1 MPASDFSTGGAD
13 GHLES
18 GEAAAQHRGEQ
29 RSGSGGGPASGPR
42 LRVQPAAAAADHP
55 AAGAGGRRHLQ
66 AAARAPGPKARDPH
80 PAARRPGTPC
90 GRGRSRR
97 PRARRARAQAAC
109 PERGGRAYQTDRGGG
124 VGQAAPGRPGADP
137 AGPRRAVPHPPRGRL
152 GALHRRRSRG
162 QAEGV
167 PRRRLGRARRAQHG
181 RGPGRG
187 EGGPPPGTRQGDRL
201 AGRPRFVPAHR
212 RWGLRGGRAPA
223 HHGLEG
229 DRRRARE
236 DQVRGDE
243 IMSTTHWDPRA
254 GHLLSPDGKWFWDGA
269 AQKWQQVPS
278 HTDKPDKP
286 EIPERPAPPAQPEEK
301 AKPERGLSSFV
312 GTVRSEDLE
321 YGQTVLVWARWI
333 LIGTGLLLS
342 FWSPTNL
349 VTLQV
354 QLAAIV
360 ALAFGNFYLH
370 VQLLRGRPALDNVV
384 YAASLADIGVVTAL
398 VLVQGGYQSPVFI
411 FYFAAVVGISVA
423 FPTWLT
429 GAYTTFVVGMY
440 GIVCLVTAPV
450 EDFPAVFTRLL
461 MIAAVAVCGNL
472 FARSES
478 KRRADAIRIHNETLD
493 EIEQKGGNA
502 NVKPA

>member
-1 MPASDFSTGGAD
+1 
-13 GHLES
+13 
-18 GEAAAQHRGEQ
+18 
-29 RSGSGGGPASGPR
+29 
-42 LRVQPAAAAADHP
+42 
-55 AAGAGGRRHLQ
+55 
-66 AAARAPGPKARDPH
+66 
-80 PAARRPGTPC
+80 
-90 GRGRSRR
+90 
-97 PRARRARAQAAC
+97 
-109 PERGGRAYQTDRGGG
+109 
-124 VGQAAPGRPGADP
+124 
-137 AGPRRAVPHPPRGRL
+137 
-152 GALHRRRSRG
+152 
-162 QAEGV
+162 
-167 PRRRLGRARRAQHG
+167 
-181 RGPGRG
+181 
-187 EGGPPPGTRQGDRL
+187 
-201 AGRPRFVPAHR
+201 
-212 RWGLRGGRAPA
+212 
-223 HHGLEG
+223 
-229 DRRRARE
+229 
-236 DQVRGDE
+236 
-243 IMSTTHWDPRA
+243 MSTTHWDPQA

-286 EIPERPAPPAQPEEK
+286 ERPAPPAQPEEK
-301 AKPERGLSSFV
+301 AQPERGLSSFV